1 MHFFSSRYMPS
12 VRDKL
17 NLLPV
22 CVILM
27 LNRFIIAVTFRS
39 DTKSYVYIVL
49 CGSEMR

>member
-27 LNRFIIAVTFRS
+27 LNRTFRS